1 MSAAKY
7 YWAVVGYDKAGIYE
21 SNDCPFIACGRGT
34 PPIPLAIQCTSE
46 HEARH
51 VAMTLQPVLDSLP
64 RNPKHLQLLN
74 AFDTPAVRSLLQ
86 DSTEFYAVV
95 IGSPPGIHRTAE
107 SATRAEAFMI
117 VKGVTQHMPPMV
129 RPAEITVGH
138 SLGSDLTQTLMIPHS
153 PQTPSA
159 SASCV
164 LRLRP
169 ESPSKATPP
178 PTLPRSSRTVIPAEK
193 TAVDSLCSDLTQT
206 LVIAP
211 SARAPSSRPKSSSS
225 AAPSPSLAYSSH
237 ARSDMPTR
245 QTEVHPIVYN
255 HIRTLHGVIASHYY
269 PTTTTRILD
278 LAQPLGNLAAHYLAS
293 HGYGR
298 EDVSIIVQAYRETH
312 GGEQFVMSLARRG
325 MAISEVQFLLLLID
339 NANA

>member
-21 SNDCPFIACGRGT
+21 SDDCPFIACGRGT

-107 SATRAEAFMI
+107 SATRAEGTFKHCTTRHTTSFWVALAFMI

-211 SARAPSSRPKSSSS
+211 CSPHTPSPSASAARAPSSRPKSSSS

-278 LAQPLGNLAAHYLAS
+278 LAQPLGNLAAVNS
-293 HGYGR
+293 
-298 EDVSIIVQAYRETH
+298 
-312 GGEQFVMSLARRG
+312 
-325 MAISEVQFLLLLID
+325 
-339 NANA
+339 

>member
-21 SNDCPFIACGRGT
+21 SDDCPFIACGRGT

-51 VAMTLQPVLDSLP
+51 VAMILQPVLDSLP

-107 SATRAEAFMI
+107 SATRAEGTFKYCTTRRTTSFWVALAFMI

-129 RPAEITVGH
+129 RPAEIT
-138 SLGSDLTQTLMIPHS
+138 
-153 PQTPSA
+153 TPSA

-169 ESPSKATPP
+169 ESPSKAMPP
-178 PTLPRSSRTVIPAEK
+178 PTPPRGSRAVVPTEK

-211 SARAPSSRPKSSSS
+211 CSPHTPSPSASATCAPSSCPKSSSR
-225 AAPSPSLAYSSH
+225 AAPSASLAHSSG
-237 ARSDMPTR
+237 SDVPTG

-269 PTTTTRILD
+269 PTSTTRILD
-278 LAQPLGNLAAHYLAS
+278 LAQPLGNLAHQQNHLFGTAATATTAILQH
-293 HGYGR
+293 
-298 EDVSIIVQAYRETH
+298 DDSIT
-312 GGEQFVMSLARRG
+312 
-325 MAISEVQFLLLLID
+325 
-339 NANA
+339 